1 MKKRLIFDIDN
12 TLIDWKNEY
21 YDSMKRAM
29 DKLNYPYDEKLFADL
44 VIANDVYEFEYTT
57 YNKTDMMDC
66 LYKYSKVHLPDGF
79 FDIWQEELGICSS
92 KADVSLHQTLTYLQ
106 SKYDLVILSNWFAYA
121 QTKRLEHAG
130 ILKYFSILYFP
141 ETFTLKPTKESFIKA
156 IGEYDITEC
165 VMIGDSIRC
174 DIDGAKSVG
183 MDAIYYNKDG
193 MAYENYPTVR
203 NLSELMNI
211 L

>member
-29 DKLNYPYDEKLFADL
+29 DKLNYCYDEKLFNDL
-44 VIANDVYEFEYTT
+44 VIANDVYEFEYAT
-57 YNKTDMMDC
+57 YNKADMMDC
-66 LYKYSKVHLPDGF
+66 LYKYSKVHLPDDF

-92 KADVSLHQTLTYLQ
+92 IADDSLHQTLTYLQ

-121 QTKRLEHAG
+121 QTKRLEHAK
-130 ILKYFSILYFP
+130 ILKYFSTLYFP

-156 IGEYDITEC
+156 IGEYDISEC

-193 MAYENYPTVR
+193 MTYENYPTVR